1 MSGLTQSLTEEGK
14 ALLVAALFEDLDK
27 RAPHL
32 CPPAPSAG
40 GSAELADLRLIFL
53 FLRLNWAESERA
65 GRSVWMLTRVG
76 LRQALPVTCALHQL
90 TALHMEIGGC
100 QPTTEAWERVWQ
112 LALAPWTAA
121 RAAAAQCLRA
131 MGGQAPAL
139 VLPAL
144 REGLQTVQ
152 TAAMVAQDVRGA
164 GELQGLCMALVSMA
178 LAARE
183 CSHGVPCELL
193 DSIMSVAKML
203 LKEGGG
209 GEVGGG
215 ETRAEEAELMSSRV
229 EGGWALICAC
239 LRSAADW
246 VAGYLPVV
254 LKLCSDFLPAAVGD
268 VGVLAWQRSM
278 LGAAGALSALTV
290 LAQEHGDM
298 LQALS
303 GPAVTQMRGLLVR
316 ALQSDLVT
324 KSAKVAATHGG
335 KGAAPAAALLSSVL
349 VDVVK
354 LRVLELVGLVPLT
367 LLPPSVRASVLK
379 RALQVVA
386 RAPGKRGATS
396 SLGLDLVH
404 PDDDLLFPVP
414 TVYRVSICTRS
425 CVRDRIR
432 WTVYRRAYLSKRL
445 SIEQSLSIPT
455 TAAC

>member
-1 MSGLTQSLTEEGK
+1 
-14 ALLVAALFEDLDK
+14 
-27 RAPHL
+27 
-32 CPPAPSAG
+32 
-40 GSAELADLRLIFL
+40 
-53 FLRLNWAESERA
+53 
-65 GRSVWMLTRVG
+65 
-76 LRQALPVTCALHQL
+76 
-90 TALHMEIGGC
+90 
-100 QPTTEAWERVWQ
+100 
-112 LALAPWTAA
+112 
-121 RAAAAQCLRA
+121 
-131 MGGQAPAL
+131 
-139 VLPAL
+139 
-144 REGLQTVQ
+144 
-152 TAAMVAQDVRGA
+152 
-164 GELQGLCMALVSMA
+164 
-178 LAARE
+178 
-183 CSHGVPCELL
+183 
-193 DSIMSVAKML
+193 
-203 LKEGGG
+203 
-209 GEVGGG
+209 
-215 ETRAEEAELMSSRV
+215 MSSRV

-290 LAQEHGDM
+290 LAQEHGEM
-298 LQALS
+298 LQGQS
-303 GPAVTQMRGLLVR
+303 GPAVTQMRVLLAR

-335 KGAAPAAALLSSVL
+335 KGALPSAALLSSVL

-386 RAPGKRGATS
+386 RAPGKKGATS

-414 TVYRVSICTRS
+414 TVYLSK
-425 CVRDRIR
+425 
-432 WTVYRRAYLSKRL
+432 YRRAYLSKRL

>member
-1 MSGLTQSLTEEGK
+1 M
-14 ALLVAALFEDLDK
+14 
-27 RAPHL
+27 
-32 CPPAPSAG
+32 
-40 GSAELADLRLIFL
+40 
-53 FLRLNWAESERA
+53 
-65 GRSVWMLTRVG
+65 
-76 LRQALPVTCALHQL
+76 
-90 TALHMEIGGC
+90 
-100 QPTTEAWERVWQ
+100 
-112 LALAPWTAA
+112 
-121 RAAAAQCLRA
+121 
-131 MGGQAPAL
+131 
-139 VLPAL
+139 
-144 REGLQTVQ
+144 
-152 TAAMVAQDVRGA
+152 
-164 GELQGLCMALVSMA
+164 
-178 LAARE
+178 
-183 CSHGVPCELL
+183 
-193 DSIMSVAKML
+193 
-203 LKEGGG
+203 
-209 GEVGGG
+209 
-215 ETRAEEAELMSSRV
+215 RAEEAELMSSRV

-254 LKLCSDFLPAAVGD
+254 LKLCSNFVPAAVGD

-335 KGAAPAAALLSSVL
+335 KGASPAAALLSSVL

-414 TVYRVSICTRS
+414 TVSRVHDIYPVDYVSKSLSDQEAVYRTVSVNPDDDCFFRCPYICTHTRARTHTHTHTHTHTG
-425 CVRDRIR
+425 VRDDDAAGRAR
-432 WTVYRRAYLSKRL
+432 GRGGALLAGASCQRRRRFGCAL
-445 SIEQSLSIPT
+445 P
-455 TAAC
+455 AAA